1 MSLPRTLWLSPALL
15 ILASLAALSG
25 CPKEGCLDPSV
36 DDCTVPSPCE
46 DLRGYICSSG
56 IASVEIIMT
65 PEDVPGGL
73 DALGSP
79 GDVLLS
85 NDRIVAVVEAL
96 DHPHYLAPT
105 GGSLLDLGTIGD
117 DNDSL
122 RHIFQA
128 TGVLPE
134 EAANYTEMKLIEEP
148 ASRGVQFRGTLNGR
162 PDVAIATR
170 YEVRPCEPGVRVR
183 TELVN
188 LEPDPISVTLLDG
201 FYSGGREHLPFSP
214 YQGAGFEH
222 PSFGLSSLGDAVVGV
237 PWVAYA
243 AHSEPAAAYATISCN
258 APDVWGFQSDNVA
271 SNGTKSRPLAYGEWL
286 VYERFIAVANG
297 ESVADAANI
306 ALEVRRQLFHEDYV
320 LIEGQVAIEGEG
332 DVPIGQGLRASVHVS
347 EGTASTPLE
356 ERTPRNHMQVD
367 DDGGFSL
374 AVPVNATY
382 MLEVESYGVR
392 GAPIE
397 VAVEDINVDAGTLT
411 VPQVGQVTISG
422 TVDGEVDWLQVF
434 VLPADDATDEQ
445 VRAAMFG
452 QFVDCAPLLG
462 SPYGGAPA
470 CNRVFLGPE
479 GPQTLGILPG
489 TYDFLSVAGPFST
502 LSAVRD
508 VAIGAGQTVDV
519 ALAVETLALINGGLS
534 SDFHVHG
541 GTSFDSNLPHE
552 PRVAAWLAARLEV
565 VATTEHDAAWDFAE
579 ARERLGA
586 DERLQVMVGTES
598 TGHILWKF
606 LEDNEYPTVFG
617 HWNIWPLPFDPAG
630 AWRGA
635 PWDELVEPGQL
646 FDRAV
651 EQGWDRDDGVLQL
664 NHPIEDALFARDQ
677 GYATMIG
684 VDGTLPLPT
693 EFDGTPASTFLYT
706 PPGATFA
713 NSDYNVQEVMNGT
726 NNYHFPSY
734 RSFWH
739 YLMNQGIFR
748 AGTANAD
755 SHTLTDNIVGTPR
768 TIVYSEQTVADFDPA
783 AFNAALKN
791 GRAFGTNGP
800 VIEAE
805 VTWGDEDPVRPSLT
819 AFTPG
824 PGATLNVKIEAA
836 PWVPIAE
843 VRILV
848 NGAEVRTITDE
859 LTHPADP
866 FDMQGVRRLDMD
878 LVLDGLLPGD
888 GSDAWLVIEAGTPLI
903 EHADL
908 DCDGFPDTAD
918 NNGDGTI
925 DWRDVEDLEEEP
937 AETAC
942 LESSGPQALP
952 PEPDRADDAW
962 LFWAVTGQGYPL
974 SFTNPFVVDRDA
986 SGAFDAPGVAR

>member
-1 MSLPRTLWLSPALL
+1 MSSFRTPLLLLCLLLPAA
-15 ILASLAALSG
+15 IASLSG

-36 DDCTVPSPCE
+36 DDCTVPSPCLAL
-46 DLRGYICSSG
+46 DGYVCSTG
-56 IASVEIIMT
+56 TASVKII
-65 PEDVPGGL
+65 ESVDEVPGGL

-85 NDRIVAVVEAL
+85 NDVVVAVIEAL
-96 DHPHYLAPT
+96 DHPHYLAPA
-105 GGSLLDLGTIGD
+105 GGALLDLGTVGD

-128 TGVLPE
+128 TGVLPN
-134 EAANYTEMKLIEEP
+134 EAAHYTEMKLIED
-148 ASRGVQFRGTLNGR
+148 AGSRAVQFRGTLDGR

-188 LEPDPISVTLLDG
+188 MEPDPISVTLIDG

-214 YQGAGFEH
+214 LPGAGFEH
-222 PSFGLSSLGDAVVGV
+222 PSFGLSTLGDAVVGA

-243 AHSEPAAAYATISCN
+243 AHSDPAAAYATIGCN
-258 APDVWGFQSDNVA
+258 VPLSWGFQSDNVA
-271 SNGTKSRPLAYGEWL
+271 SNGTKTRPLAYGEWL
-286 VYERFIAVANG
+286 VYERFIAVAQG
-297 ESVADAANI
+297 ESVADAANV
-306 ALEVRRQLFHEDYV
+306 ALEVRRQLFDEEYV
-320 LIEGQVAIEGEG
+320 VIDGLVAAEGEG

-347 EGTASTPLE
+347 AGTAETPAA
-356 ERTPRNHMQVD
+356 ERTPWNHSLVD
-367 DDGGFSL
+367 SDGAFHL
-374 AVPVNATY
+374 AVPSNGTY
-382 MLEVESYGVR
+382 VLEVESYGVR
-392 GAPIE
+392 GAPME
-397 VAVEDINVDAGTLT
+397 VTVSDTNLDAGTLL

-422 TVDGEVDWLQVF
+422 TVDGETDWLQVF
-434 VLPADDATDEQ
+434 VVPADDATDEQ

-452 QFVDCAPLLG
+452 QFVECAPLLG

-470 CNRVFLGPE
+470 CNRVFLGPD

-489 TYDFLSVAGPFST
+489 NYDFLTVAGPFST
-502 LSAVRD
+502 LGAVRN
-508 VAIGAGQTVDV
+508 VSITAGQTVQVEV
-519 ALAVETLALINGGLS
+519 ATDTLALINGGLS

-552 PRVAAWLAARLEV
+552 PRVAAWLAAGLEV

-586 DERLQVMVGTES
+586 DDRLQVMVGTES
-598 TGHILWKF
+598 TGHILFKF
-606 LEDNEYPTVFG
+606 LEENPYPSVFG

-630 AWRGA
+630 PWRGA

-664 NHPIEDALFARDQ
+664 NHPVEDALFARDQ
-677 GYATMIG
+677 GYVTSIG
-684 VDGTLPLPT
+684 IDATLPLPT

-726 NNYHFPSY
+726 NNFHFPSY
-734 RSFWH
+734 RAFWH

-768 TIVYSEQTVADFDPA
+768 TIVYSEDTVADFDPA
-783 AFNAALKN
+783 RFNAALKN

-800 VIEAE
+800 VIETEISWDGA
-805 VTWGDEDPVRPSLT
+805 DPATPGLT
-819 AFTPG
+819 PFTPG
-824 PGATLNVKIEAA
+824 AGAILNVRIEAA

-859 LTHPADP
+859 LSHPADP
-866 FDMQGVRRLDMD
+866 FDNEGIRRLDLD
-878 LVLDGLLPGD
+878 IALDGLLPTD
-888 GSDAWLVIEAGTPLI
+888 GSDAWLVIEAGAPLV

-918 NNGDGTI
+918 NNGDGMI
-925 DWRDVEDLEEEP
+925 DWRDVEELTEEP
-937 AETAC
+937 DDTAC

-952 PEPDRADDAW
+952 PPPDRADDAW
-962 LFWAVTGQGYPL
+962 LFWIVTGDGYPL
-974 SFTNPFVVDRDA
+974 SFTNPYVIDRDG